1 MKPEYVQTETELETL
16 CRRLNDRELIAFDT
30 EFVAE
35 DSYRPQLCLVQ
46 VAVHDH
52 IAIIDPLACPNLEP
66 FWNLLL
72 DAGRKVV
79 VHAGREEILFCFRAT
94 GKTIPNLFDVQIAA
108 GFLGSEYPASYGNLV
123 QRYVGKQLGKEETRS
138 DWRHR
143 PLTPRQLDYAAQDVR
158 DLPLI
163 FDKLSKDLLAKGRLE
178 WLKEEIL
185 AKQSDLAAFER
196 QENWFRMAGMQSL
209 TGQSLAIARR
219 IWLWREE
226 IAIDKDI
233 PARRVLRDD
242 LVVELAKRGTGDIKR
257 IANLRGMN
265 HRHSRFQLEDLAKC
279 IDQGQADPI
288 PTWPKR
294 TRYGFRQPSGM
305 LTQFLGAALAFI
317 CRSKQIAP
325 AIVGTSDD
333 LRDFALYRLE
343 NQPKDQQPPSL
354 LTGWRKSVIGER
366 LDDLLQGKL
375 GLALDNPL
383 DEMPLRFC
391 HNEPLKDG

>member
-52 IAIIDPLACPNLEP
+52 IAIIDPLACPNLDS
-66 FWNLLL
+66 FWICCST
-72 DAGRKVV
+72 GRKVV

-209 TGQSLAIARR
+209 TGQSLPSPGEFGCGVKRSPSTRIFLQDACFGMISWSNWPSEVRAISN
-219 IWLWREE
+219 
-226 IAIDKDI
+226 
-233 PARRVLRDD
+233 
-242 LVVELAKRGTGDIKR
+242 EL
-257 IANLRGMN
+257 
-265 HRHSRFQLEDLAKC
+265 
-279 IDQGQADPI
+279 PI
-288 PTWPKR
+288 CA
-294 TRYGFRQPSGM
+294 G
-305 LTQFLGAALAFI
+305 
-317 CRSKQIAP
+317 
-325 AIVGTSDD
+325 
-333 LRDFALYRLE
+333 
-343 NQPKDQQPPSL
+343 
-354 LTGWRKSVIGER
+354 
-366 LDDLLQGKL
+366 
-375 GLALDNPL
+375 
-383 DEMPLRFC
+383 
-391 HNEPLKDG
+391 